1 MKTVA
6 FILPIRIFLA
16 TIVNVALN
24 DMRGNLGATI
34 NEIAWVGYRLFSQH
48 CFPIWTCW
56 IGSLFLICVP
66 FVIIFVKR
74 SNRKISLGDAGV
86 H

>member
-6 FILPIRIFLA
+6 LILPIRISLA

-34 NEIAWVGYRLFSQH
+34 NEIAWVVTAYSVN
-48 CFPIWTCW
+48 IA
-56 IGSLFLICVP
+56 FLYGRVLMDRFIVSDLCTICD
-66 FVIIFVKR
+66 
-74 SNRKISLGDAGV
+74 NLC
-86 H
+86 